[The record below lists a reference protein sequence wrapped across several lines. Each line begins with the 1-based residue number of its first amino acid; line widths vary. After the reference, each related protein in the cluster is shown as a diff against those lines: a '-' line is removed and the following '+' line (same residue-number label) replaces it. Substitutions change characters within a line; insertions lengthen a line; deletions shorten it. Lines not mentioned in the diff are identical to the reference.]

1 MNGSLSLQVS
11 KSYPGFTLEAAL
23 EAEPGI
29 TGLFGPSGGGK
40 TTLIDMVAG
49 IRKPDSGRI
58 LLDGEPLFDAAT
70 GVNLPPE
77 KRRIGY
83 VFQDGLLFPHMT
95 VRQNLLDGV
104 RGSSSGGAGTDFGD
118 ICALLGLEGLLTR
131 YPATLSGGEK
141 QRTAIGRA
149 LLSNPRILLMD
160 EPLSNL
166 DPARREAFF
175 PYLERVRDEMRLP
188 ILYVS
193 HQLDEIVRLADR
205 AALISA
211 GSIRASGP
219 IEQLFRAAEM
229 KPYLGYFDA
238 GVVLNGTAMEPEH
251 GLIPLEVAG
260 GRFLTNDPALATGA
274 NVRLRILAR
283 DVAIARGRPEDISV
297 LNVLECSI
305 AGMETLENG
314 EVDIDLVLKVTAS
327 ENPDH
332 ITARITA
339 WSQER
344 LELKDG
350 DTVFAL
356 IKAVAIT
363 RGHGP
368 GV

>member
-1 MNGSLSLQVS
+1 MSGALSLQVS
-11 KSYPGFTLEAAL
+11 KSYPGFTLEATL

-40 TTLIDMVAG
+40 TTLIDLVAG

-58 LLDGEPLFDAAT
+58 LLDGEPLFDARA

-95 VRQNLLDGV
+95 VRQNLLYGV
-104 RGSSSGGAGTDFGD
+104 RGSSGTAFGD
-118 ICALLGLEGLLTR
+118 ICALLGLEDLLTR

-160 EPLSNL
+160 EPLSNI

-175 PYLERVRDEMRLP
+175 PYLERVRDEMSLP

-205 AALISA
+205 AALISD
-211 GSIRASGP
+211 GRIRASGP

-238 GVVLNGTAMEPEH
+238 GVVLNGTAGAPEH
-251 GLIPLEVAG
+251 GLIPLDVAG
-260 GRFLTNDPALATGA
+260 GRFLANDPALATGA

-283 DVAIARGRPEDISV
+283 DVAIARKKPEDISV
-297 LNVLECSI
+297 LNVLECRI

-314 EVDIDLVLKVTAS
+314 EVDIDLVLKVSAAET
-327 ENPDH
+327 PDH

-339 WSQER
+339 WSAER
-344 LELKDG
+344 LGLKDG

-363 RGHGP
+363 RGHGNP
-368 GV
+368 SL

>member
-1 MNGSLSLQVS
+1 MSGLLSLRVS
-11 KSYPGFTLEAAL
+11 KRYPGFTLEAAL
-23 EAEPGI
+23 EAAPGI

-58 LLDGEPLFDAAT
+58 LLDGEPLFDAAA
-70 GVNLPPE
+70 GINLAPE

-83 VFQDGLLFPHMT
+83 VFQDGLLFPHMN
-95 VRQNLLDGV
+95 VRQNLLYGV
-104 RGSSSGGAGTDFGD
+104 SGSSGAAFGD
-118 ICALLGLEGLLTR
+118 ICALLGLEDLLAR

-149 LLSNPRILLMD
+149 LLSNPRVLLMD

-188 ILYVS
+188 IIYVS

-205 AALISA
+205 AALISE
-211 GSIRASGP
+211 GRIRASGP
-219 IEQLFRAAEM
+219 VEELFRAPEM

-238 GVVLNGTAMEPEH
+238 GVVLTAKAGEPEH
-251 GLIPLEVAG
+251 GLVPLQVAG
-260 GRFLTNDPALATGA
+260 GRFLTNDPALTRGAT
-274 NVRLRILAR
+274 VRLRILAR
-283 DVAIARGRPEDISV
+283 DVAIARRRPEDISV

-305 AGMETLENG
+305 AGLEDLGNG
-314 EVDIDLVLKVTAS
+314 EVDVDLALRETTTGT
-327 ENPDH
+327 PDH
-332 ITARITA
+332 LTARITA
-339 WSQER
+339 WSAER
-344 LELKDG
+344 LALREG
-350 DTVFAL
+350 DIVFAM

-368 GV
+368 GT

>member
-1 MNGSLSLQVS
+1 MSGHLSLQLA
-11 KSYPGFTLEAAL
+11 KGYPGFALEAAL
-23 EAEPGI
+23 EAGPGI

-49 IRKPDSGRI
+49 IRRPDSGRI
-58 LLDGEPLFDAAT
+58 LLDGEALFDAAT
-70 GVNLPPE
+70 GTNLAPE

-83 VFQDGLLFPHMT
+83 VFQDGLLFPHMN
-95 VRQNLLDGV
+95 VRQNLMYGV
-104 RGSSSGGAGTDFGD
+104 SGPARTEGGADFGD
-118 ICALLGLEGLLTR
+118 ISALLGLEDLLQR

-149 LLSNPRILLMD
+149 LLSGPSLILMD

-188 ILYVS
+188 IIYVS

-205 AALISA
+205 AALISE

-219 IEQLFRAAEM
+219 IEELFRAPEM

-238 GVVLNGTAMEPEH
+238 GVVLRAKAGEPEH
-251 GLIPLEVAG
+251 GLVPLQVAG
-260 GRFLTNDPALATGA
+260 GRFLTNDPTLATGA
-274 NVRLRILAR
+274 KVRLRILAR
-283 DVAIARGRPEDISV
+283 DVAIARQKPQDISI
-297 LNVLECSI
+297 LNVLECRI
-305 AGMETLENG
+305 AGMSELENG
-314 EVDIDLVLKVTAS
+314 EVDVDLELRESTA
-327 ENPDH
+327 EAPDH
-332 ITARITA
+332 LTARITA
-339 WSQER
+339 WSRER
-344 LELKDG
+344 LSLKAG
-350 DTVFAL
+350 DIVFAM